1 MVGLHH
7 RHGWIRR
14 RHHHLDEL
22 KWPTWPTSS
31 SLDESNGT
39 IMGPC
44 IIVVMIIIIILVRAS
59 RSLCGLTSSSDE
71 RIEHGLGLTQLV
83 NCTFLLALLGL
94 LWGATWLGILWVARP
109 GPLLLSN
116 KPNGPIWGQANQ
128 LANWW
133 VESWP
138 GYSPFR
144 AHREG
149 LGGPAYCGP
158 W

>member
-14 RHHHLDEL
+14 RRHHHHLDEL
-22 KWPTWPTSS
+22 KWPKWPTWPTSS

-39 IMGPC
+39 NMGPC

-71 RIEHGLGLTQLV
+71 RIEHG
-83 NCTFLLALLGL
+83 
-94 LWGATWLGILWVARP
+94 LGILWVARP

-138 GYSPFR
+138 GYSPCR